1 MSSVFIHIP
10 VVGDHYSPMN
20 GSSYPTIIYQWTK
33 CHEAAGGRTVVI
45 VGKGTMEGYPPYE
58 LGRCVEVDFGAFPH
72 KRSVRMI
79 DAVAGAAGLR
89 RPVKWRAYRAMLDAI
104 DRNFDGFVFVHGEPA
119 VIIPLK
125 KARPKAKVV
134 LYCHYDLFQWYR
146 EPEVNAV
153 AAACHRVLCNSQYI
167 GNYVNRKA
175 GRNLEN
181 LRVAYYGI
189 DVERFTPAKSPPTGR
204 PVVMFFGRVAHQKG
218 VDLLIEAAKIV
229 KGRGV
234 DFTLRVVG
242 GTWLGPGTPQLTPY
256 EQELREL
263 AKPLGSDAVFDPP
276 VSRSAIG
283 VEMRKGSILCI
294 PSRWQE
300 PIPLVAFE
308 GLASGVPIVASR
320 RGGIPEA
327 LGDVGFYFDPPDV
340 ETLAG
345 HLERLLRDPAERAR
359 LGALGRKRAE
369 ESTWE
374 KRYPLLIKAL
384 TE

>member
-1 MSSVFIHIP
+1 MPEKFIHIP
-10 VVGDHYSPMN
+10 VVGDHYSPVN
-20 GSSYPTIIYQWTK
+20 GSSYPTIIYQWTR
-33 CHEAAGGRTVVI
+33 CHEVAGGKTIVI

-72 KRSVRMI
+72 RRSVRMM

-104 DRNFDGFVFVHGEPA
+104 DRDFDGFVFVHGEPA
-119 VIIPLK
+119 VIVPLK

-175 GRNLEN
+175 GRELGN

-189 DVERFTPAKSPPTGR
+189 DVEGFTPAESPPTGR

-242 GTWLGPGTPQLTPY
+242 GTWLGPGVPQLTPY

-276 VSRSAIG
+276 VSRSAIAA
-283 VEMRKGSILCI
+283 EIRKSAVVCV
-294 PSRWQE
+294 PSRWDE
-300 PIPLVAFE
+300 PFGMVVLEA
-308 GLASGVPIVASR
+308 LACGVPTIASN

-327 LGDVGFYFDPPDV
+327 AGDAAIYFDPSDV
-340 ETLAG
+340 QALAG

-359 LGALGRKRAE
+359 LGAAGRKRAE

-374 KRYPLLIKAL
+374 RRYPLLIEAL
-384 TE
+384 TQ